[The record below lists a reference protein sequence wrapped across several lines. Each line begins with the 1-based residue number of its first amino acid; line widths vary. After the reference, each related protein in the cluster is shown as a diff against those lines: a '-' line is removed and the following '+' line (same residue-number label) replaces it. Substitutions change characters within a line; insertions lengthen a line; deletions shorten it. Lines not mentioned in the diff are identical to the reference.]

1 MELSP
6 AKDVKDNGKDFSKY
20 IENKRKGRKDLSL
33 LLYQAEDTEHERGLV
48 TECCLL
54 LSFHEQALMNP
65 SSERP
70 GGKTGA
76 KKMYLWLKLLK
87 STKTN

>member
-1 MELSP
+1 MPKTMERISLSTHR
-6 AKDVKDNGKDFSKY
+6 A
-20 IENKRKGRKDLSL
+20 KRKCREDLGL
-33 LLYQAEDTEHERGLV
+33 LLNEAEDTEHERGLG

-70 GGKTGA
+70 GEKTGR
-76 KKMYLWLKLLK
+76 KKIYLWRKLLK